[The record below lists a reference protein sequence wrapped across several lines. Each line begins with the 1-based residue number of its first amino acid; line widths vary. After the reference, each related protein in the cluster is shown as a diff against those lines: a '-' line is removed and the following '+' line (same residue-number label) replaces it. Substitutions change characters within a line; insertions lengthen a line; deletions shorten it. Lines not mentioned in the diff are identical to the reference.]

1 MTMKHFLF
9 DGVAVSR
16 AIECHDAI
24 IPSIVDESVD
34 DGQCVV
40 DLMAHSQDQNS
51 DSASLLEISKAA
63 ERVMKKCVDLP
74 HNPSEGGCIGKVGM

>member
-1 MTMKHFLF
+1 M
-9 DGVAVSR
+9 
-16 AIECHDAI
+16 ECHYKT

-40 DLMAHSQDQNS
+40 DLLAQSSDNDK

-63 ERVMKKCVDLP
+63 ERVMQSCIDSP
-74 HNPSEGGCIGKVGM
+74 NNPTQGGCVGKVGT